1 MKIDKWFKNE
11 IKRFKIMTICKTSNR
26 MVSSRIVPIREYTQL
41 RFITQINRK
50 VIEMEAV
57 SSRILVK
64 NWLKFRPNGT
74 YNIFVSLWLNVVNTH
89 RSAAPIFYITLPF
102 LSYNVYLSYMYFKEV
117 VQWIRLR
124 ILLVWNGILKLINN
138 L

>member
-1 MKIDKWFKNE
+1 
-11 IKRFKIMTICKTSNR
+11 MTICKTSNR
-26 MVSSRIVPIREYTQL
+26 MVSSRIVPILQYTQL

-57 SSRILVK
+57 SSRILLK

-89 RSAAPIFYITLPF
+89 AG
-102 LSYNVYLSYMYFKEV
+102 
-117 VQWIRLR
+117 
-124 ILLVWNGILKLINN
+124 LLLLFC
-138 L
+138 LLH